1 MENSDSTVSD
11 EQLYRILTVCAVV
24 IVLVAA
30 AGYAHIV
37 GSNQKNA
44 DNSYSQINAGDY
56 RELLLYAYE
65 KCQPL
70 KVESKDQNKHCEDVH
85 RLISGYRETSDLSAQ
100 QSMAASTKGILIASW
115 FQFVVSVVTI
125 ALVGITLYATWRM
138 LQQAAAT
145 TAHARETLAAANAAT
160 EDAKETV
167 SITREA
173 ESAQVFFVFTVG
185 FNGRDPNWPDL
196 KGIREGSD
204 WDEKESVFVDV
215 KVINY
220 GRSPAMNIVCGY
232 ESHNGFDFG
241 EFDSDGG
248 PQSVR
253 IETMGPDAER
263 VFGAK
268 TIIRTPQ
275 LIQDAP
281 TDGFVFT
288 VEYDNIFG
296 ERIFR
301 TQRAGIEFYRGVVR
315 AWDLL
320 GNNAVLPDDWRAMSE
335 EERAKWDVRQL
346 GFVDRVEIESSVTNY
361 GKSRDKSDQ
370 KDYPYR
376 SPSVSPTDT

>member
-1 MENSDSTVSD
+1 MIGALFVVGIAGWLEINDQSKSHSHKSNKVVGSQEFRKLIERIDTACKQEKQQSKEHSEHCKDVEDFMSEQVTVSD
-11 EQLYRILTVCAVV
+11 LQAQQGMAFFTEKLSVASKYQHLVGVLTLGLIAWTFWVTRGMLREARRATK
-24 IVLVAA
+24 AA
-30 AGYAHIV
+30 KKTLIEA
-37 GSNQKNA
+37 
-44 DNSYSQINAGDY
+44 
-56 RELLLYAYE
+56 E
-65 KCQPL
+65 KTTAL
-70 KVESKDQNKHCEDVH
+70 T
-85 RLISGYRETSDLSAQ
+85 RETASAQ
-100 QSMAASTKGILIASW
+100 I
-115 FQFVVSVVTI
+115 
-125 ALVGITLYATWRM
+125 
-138 LQQAAAT
+138 
-145 TAHARETLAAANAAT
+145 
-160 EDAKETV
+160 
-167 SITREA
+167 
-173 ESAQVFFVFTVG
+173 FFVFTVG
-185 FNGRDPNWPDL
+185 FNGRDPNWPDP
-196 KGIREGSD
+196 KGIREGSE

-215 KVINY
+215 KVTNY
-220 GRSPAMNIVCGY
+220 GRSPAMNIICGY
-232 ESHNGFDFG
+232 ESHNCFGFG